1 MQNISLR
8 SSGTLRKQK
17 SAFSPPYFFC
27 FSCFLFFFCCVFS
40 RLHFG
45 GKSFYYLALR
55 ILRLDERKGRWVVE
69 QDFHGNFRVNVT
81 WFFAFF
87 FSVLDWTVL
96 ILVWFERS
104 LHSAHV
110 SRQSC
115 PRLLKLMTSQVVER
129 TWICTGSYRQLRG
142 EWVNVVSLSRKSPTT
157 RWLPKPF
164 I

>member
-17 SAFSPPYFFC
+17 SAFSPSYIFTFLASFFS
-27 FSCFLFFFCCVFS
+27 FDAYLEGFILVRKVFT
-40 RLHFG
+40 
-45 GKSFYYLALR
+45 KALR

-87 FSVLDWTVL
+87 SSVLDWIVL

-142 EWVNVVSLSRKSPTT
+142 KWVNVVSLSQKSPTT
-157 RWLPKPF
+157 QWLPKPF

>member
-8 SSGTLRKQK
+8 SLGTLRKQK
-17 SAFSPPYFFC
+17 SAFSPPYFFAFLASF
-27 FSCFLFFFCCVFS
+27 FSFVAYLVGFILVGKVFTT
-40 RLHFG
+40 
-45 GKSFYYLALR
+45 ALR
-55 ILRLDERKGRWVVE
+55 ILRLDERKGRWVIE

-87 FSVLDWTVL
+87 SSVLDWIVL

-157 RWLPKPF
+157 QWLPKPF